1 MRHLTAYVLHFGIR
15 GIRRTMWI
23 FQRWRK
29 FLANIYASCVKRC
42 WRSDYMDDES
52 SDKVLFIALT
62 VLLLI
67 GIVLHEHPIQIIY
80 LAFIYVIAAM
90 QIVKQ

>member
-1 MRHLTAYVLHFGIR
+1 
-15 GIRRTMWI
+15 
-23 FQRWRK
+23 
-29 FLANIYASCVKRC
+29 
-42 WRSDYMDDES
+42 MDDES